1 MLNIVYIGKLNQTN
15 SFICEVI
22 RSKYSTEITFHEPDE
37 LLEAPEALS
46 DEALDLA
53 ILDLNSSYGI
63 GSAPSIIAKINS
75 QLTSSPLLVLYPSNY
90 NFITPLVEAGA
101 DGVISNTP
109 LETMIIKSIDRL
121 LNGEKFISNPN

>member
-1 MLNIVYIGKLNQTN
+1 MLNIVYIGKPNQTN

-22 RSKYSTEITFHEPDE
+22 RSNYSTEITFHQPDK
-37 LLEAPEALS
+37 LLEEPEALN
-46 DEALDLA
+46 DEGIDLA

-63 GSAPSIIAKINS
+63 GSAPSIIAKINT
-75 QLTSSPLLVLYPSNY
+75 QLKTSPLLVLYPSNY

-109 LETMIIKSIDRL
+109 METVIIKSIDRL
-121 LNGEKFISNPN
+121 LNGEQFISNPN